1 MLTPEPSPGIP
12 MSNPDDLTPEKE
24 ELSGKQPAKRDLV
37 FDEEDI
43 QLTGN
48 NSSPAKSQ
56 KTTYESNTGNGIDRI
71 LERVDQGLDET
82 YAEAQDETE
91 GWAEIQPQGMEVDQE
106 FSAAV

>member
-12 MSNPDDLTPEKE
+12 MSTPDDLTSERE
-24 ELSGKQPAKRDLV
+24 ESQGKQSAKRGLD
-37 FDEEDI
+37 FEEEDI
-43 QLTGN
+43 QITGN

-56 KTTYESNTGNGIDRI
+56 KTINELNTDNGIDRI

-91 GWAEIQPQGMEVDQE
+91 GWAEIQPQEMEVDQE
-106 FSAAV
+106 PSAAV